1 MKAGC
6 LTKSLLEMMSE
17 EWSCVHSHG
26 VAKCIGYKDKRLW
39 SGGYNLSGSKLNLWV
54 RMGFFYSSNR

>member
-6 LTKSLLEMMSE
+6 LTNNYLEMQE
-17 EWSCVHSHG
+17 EGSSCVHSHG
-26 VAKCIGYKDKRLW
+26 VANCIWYNDQMLW

-54 RMGFFYSSNR
+54 DTHGVFLF